1 MNLPGN
7 AGESSCKRQE
17 IENGV
22 VTTEPDRPLKKAR
35 FAWEVKGKYH
45 LKNDISDG
53 KSNTIK
59 EADRAGTSSEHECG
73 AKLVGNT
80 EQNLEILGDYLLK
93 QDFNSLDSITDTNRL
108 PSSSISTE
116 KLSYPRYI
124 SSCESNSRDFSESS
138 SSTGDR
144 TPIPKSM
151 VYSNKDIE
159 DQCIARWQAR
169 QMAKCFVDN
178 TINRV
183 LDNWMI
189 APLPADVD
197 NNRVLALDAAEFINN
212 LPGDNSIE
220 NEAILMAISAHGLQN
235 NSSSSSSN
243 TNELSQ
249 NSSKHL
255 FISPPSSPL
264 LSDDEGSPQTK
275 HNNDTQVMNDETSTS
290 WNLTDN
296 KQNVNNNLP
305 LTFYPETSSSSYP
318 YYNDSDNVNSNNNEY
333 DGDENMSS
341 NDNDIMNN
349 HYDFLD
355 AAVSFAI
362 QYKGLTSYG
371 TDYG

>member
-1 MNLPGN
+1 M
-7 AGESSCKRQE
+7 
-17 IENGV
+17 
-22 VTTEPDRPLKKAR
+22 
-35 FAWEVKGKYH
+35 F
-45 LKNDISDG
+45 
-53 KSNTIK
+53 
-59 EADRAGTSSEHECG
+59 
-73 AKLVGNT
+73 
-80 EQNLEILGDYLLK
+80 
-93 QDFNSLDSITDTNRL
+93 
-108 PSSSISTE
+108 
-116 KLSYPRYI
+116 
-124 SSCESNSRDFSESS
+124 
-138 SSTGDR
+138 
-144 TPIPKSM
+144 
-151 VYSNKDIE
+151 
-159 DQCIARWQAR
+159 

-189 APLPADVD
+189 APLPANMD

-249 NSSKHL
+249 NSSKDL
-255 FISPPSSPL
+255 FMSPPGSPL
-264 LSDDEGSPQTK
+264 LSDDESS
-275 HNNDTQVMNDETSTS
+275 TQPKQVDKQINNDETSTS
-290 WNLTDN
+290 WNFNNN
-296 KQNVNNNLP
+296 KQNVNSSLP
-305 LTFYPETSSSSYP
+305 LSFYPETSSSLYP
-318 YYNDSDNVNSNNNEY
+318 YFHDTDNVNSNNNEY
-333 DGDENMSS
+333 DGEENVSS

>member
-1 MNLPGN
+1 MNISEN
-7 AGESSCKRQE
+7 IGESSCKRQE
-17 IENGV
+17 NGDA
-22 VTTEPDRPLKKAR
+22 TQEPDRPLKKAR

-45 LKNDISDG
+45 LRNDITDG
-53 KSNTIK
+53 KSNQIGET
-59 EADRAGTSSEHECG
+59 DTAGSSKQES
-73 AKLVGNT
+73 KLVGRT

-93 QDFNSLDSITDTNRL
+93 QDFNSLDSISDNNASLL
-108 PSSSISTE
+108 PSSSTSQ

-124 SSCESNSRDFSESS
+124 STFESSRDTSESS
-138 SSTGDR
+138 GSTNSDKS
-144 TPIPKSM
+144 IPNSM
-151 VYSNKDIE
+151 VYSSKEVE

-183 LDNWMI
+183 LDSWML
-189 APLPADVD
+189 APLPADMD

-235 NSSSSSSN
+235 NSGSSN
-243 TNELSQ
+243 DNSGTDQ
-249 NSSKHL
+249 CDSSKH
-255 FISPPSSPL
+255 IYMSAASSPIP
-264 LSDDEGSPQTK
+264 SDDESPDINLESKLQTECSSNNLDMSWTYADDIE
-275 HNNDTQVMNDETSTS
+275 HNS
-290 WNLTDN
+290 
-296 KQNVNNNLP
+296 NNNSP
-305 LTFYPETSSSSYP
+305 LKFYPETSSSSYQFF
-318 YYNDSDNVNSNNNEY
+318 SETDNLNNSNIEYEAEDNETHDNN
-333 DGDENMSS
+333 
-341 NDNDIMNN
+341 IANN

>member
-7 AGESSCKRQE
+7 SGESSSKRQE
-17 IENGV
+17 NGDA
-22 VTTEPDRPLKKAR
+22 TTEPERPLKKAR

-45 LKNDISDG
+45 LKNEIAEV
-53 KSNTIK
+53 KSNTIN
-59 EADRAGTSSEHECG
+59 ETNRAGSSTEHKCG

-80 EQNLEILGDYLLK
+80 EQNLEILGDYLFK
-93 QDFNSLDSITDTNRL
+93 QDFNSLDSITDTNTPIL
-108 PSSSISTE
+108 PSSSISTD

-124 SSCESNSRDFSESS
+124 SSFENNSRDVSESG

-189 APLPADVD
+189 APLPADMD

-235 NSSSSSSN
+235 NSSASSSN

-249 NSSKHL
+249 NSSKDL
-255 FISPPSSPL
+255 FMSPPGSPL
-264 LSDDEGSPQTK
+264 LSDDESS
-275 HNNDTQVMNDETSTS
+275 TQPKTVDKQINNDETSTS
-290 WNLTDN
+290 WNFNNN
-296 KQNVNNNLP
+296 KQNVNSSLP
-305 LTFYPETSSSSYP
+305 LSFYPETSSSSYP
-318 YYNDSDNVNSNNNEY
+318 YFNETDNVNSNNNEY
-333 DGDENMSS
+333 DGEENVSA
-341 NDNDIMNN
+341 NDSELMNN

>member
-1 MNLPGN
+1 M
-7 AGESSCKRQE
+7 
-17 IENGV
+17 
-22 VTTEPDRPLKKAR
+22 
-35 FAWEVKGKYH
+35 F
-45 LKNDISDG
+45 
-53 KSNTIK
+53 
-59 EADRAGTSSEHECG
+59 
-73 AKLVGNT
+73 
-80 EQNLEILGDYLLK
+80 
-93 QDFNSLDSITDTNRL
+93 
-108 PSSSISTE
+108 
-116 KLSYPRYI
+116 
-124 SSCESNSRDFSESS
+124 
-138 SSTGDR
+138 
-144 TPIPKSM
+144 
-151 VYSNKDIE
+151 
-159 DQCIARWQAR
+159 

-189 APLPADVD
+189 APLPANMD

-249 NSSKHL
+249 NSSKDL
-255 FISPPSSPL
+255 FMSPPGSPL
-264 LSDDEGSPQTK
+264 LSDDESS
-275 HNNDTQVMNDETSTS
+275 TQPKQVDKQINNDETSTS
-290 WNLTDN
+290 WNFNNN
-296 KQNVNNNLP
+296 KQNVNSSLP
-305 LTFYPETSSSSYP
+305 LSFYPETSSSSYP
-318 YYNDSDNVNSNNNEY
+318 YFHDTDNVNSNNNEY
-333 DGDENMSS
+333 DGEENVSS